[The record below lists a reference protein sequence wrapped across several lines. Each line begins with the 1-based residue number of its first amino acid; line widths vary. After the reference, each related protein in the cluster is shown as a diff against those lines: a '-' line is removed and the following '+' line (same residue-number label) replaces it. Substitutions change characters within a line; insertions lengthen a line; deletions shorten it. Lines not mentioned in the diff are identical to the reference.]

1 MGSSHETID
10 VRQDGRR
17 VFLTLDRPEVLNAQN
32 EAFLRDFLD
41 VTSALVDRDDF
52 DVVAVG
58 SSCEHFGGGLDL
70 KAAADGWRLNRT
82 SVEWWEVALHHLE
95 TINQLVVAL
104 IDGYCL
110 GGGLQLA
117 LACDLRIATDRATL
131 AIPASREVGFLPGLA
146 PWRLPRLVGIAR
158 AKALLLG
165 GAVLNADQAAQW
177 GVVDQVVPAG
187 KLEMAWEELVA
198 PLNPDNLPSCG
209 ACKQIIT
216 TSLETPH
223 ERALADFLE
232 TQSSLLASP
241 TAEARLGEAVA
252 MFKAG
257 GRPSLDTGWF
267 PLGRFGST
275 LGTNRQ

>member
-1 MGSSHETID
+1 MPSSHETID

-17 VFLTLDRPEVLNAQN
+17 VFVTLDRPEVLNAQN
-32 EAFLRDFLD
+32 EAFLRDFLQ

-52 DVVAVG
+52 DVVAVR
-58 SSCEHFGGGLDL
+58 SSSDHFGGGLDL
-70 KAAADGWRLNRT
+70 KAAAEGWRLTRT
-82 SVEWWEVALHHLE
+82 TVEWWEVALHHLE

-165 GAVLNADQAAQW
+165 GAVLNANQAAQW
-177 GVVDQVVPAG
+177 GVVDQVVPVG
-187 KLEMAWEELVA
+187 DLETAWEELVA

-232 TQSSLLASP
+232 TQAHLLASP
-241 TAEARLGEAVA
+241 TAEARLGDAVA
-252 MFKAG
+252 VFKTG

-267 PLGRFGST
+267 PLGR
-275 LGTNRQ
+275 